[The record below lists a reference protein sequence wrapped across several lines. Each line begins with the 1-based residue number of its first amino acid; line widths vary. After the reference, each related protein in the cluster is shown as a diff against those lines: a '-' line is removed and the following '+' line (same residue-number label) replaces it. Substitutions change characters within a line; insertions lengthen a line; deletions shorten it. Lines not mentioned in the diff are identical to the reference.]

1 MLRFLLPLLLIGALP
16 LAICTAAQS
25 LPIEQSA
32 QTDDA
37 ASATPPV
44 SAVFNC
50 AALTD
55 CAACISATFDWA
67 DFAVDVLPD
76 EQSSSLALPSNKP
89 CGWCMSSWKC
99 LNGDN
104 NAPSAPLYCKSV
116 ALAAQRQTGTPRAS
130 AHWTRSAL
138 LPLLIHV
145 CVCVLRLIAISCV
158 SLLQQQLEL

>member
-16 LAICTAAQS
+16 LALCTTAQS
-25 LPIEQSA
+25 LPIEQSP

-37 ASATPPV
+37 ASSTPPV

-55 CAACISATFDWA
+55 CSACISATFDWA
-67 DFAVDVLPD
+67 DLAAVDGLPD
-76 EQSSSLALPSNKP
+76 EPSSSVGLPSNKP

-116 ALAAQRQTGTPRAS
+116 ALAAQRWTERSTAQSRAS
-130 AHWTRSAL
+130 AH
-138 LPLLIHV
+138 
-145 CVCVLRLIAISCV
+145 
-158 SLLQQQLEL
+158 